1 VIKQTENITRF
12 RSKTPCSCL
21 AKVQNQT
28 KKHVHLLVNGRIQL
42 ASTLEVLC
50 FHRFDPSQYSLT
62 VHGTQINRKI
72 DKIKTIK
79 TTLPLDFAG

>member
-1 VIKQTENITRF
+1 LFIF
-12 RSKTPCSCL
+12 SKT
-21 AKVQNQT
+21 AKPN
-28 KKHVHLLVNGRIQL
+28 KKTRPPVTVNGRIQL

-72 DKIKTIK
+72 DKIKTVK